1 MLTKEKLLKH
11 EIRNYIASHPTHRL
25 QTIIPFFFLSP
36 YLSLPLSLSLICSL
50 AVYPGLHRGFCK

>member
-36 YLSLPLSLSLICSL
+36 YLYLSLICSL